1 MLDRQIVVR
10 AEWDLEAKVYVAE
23 SEDVPGLIT
32 EAETPE
38 LLSLKLKTMVPE
50 LLAELLA
57 LNASPE
63 VESAEYLS
71 VEVVYTTIERPRVH
85 A

>member
-1 MLDRQIVVR
+1 MDEKQLSVSAR
-10 AEWDLEAKVYVAE
+10 WDPDAGVYVAE

-38 LLSLKLKTMVPE
+38 LLVEKLRAMIPE
-50 LLAELLA
+50 LLQ
-57 LNASPE
+57 LNNANVANSYR
-63 VESAEYLS
+63 VEISYTS
-71 VEVVYTTIERPRVH
+71 VETVLVS